1 MQLHIARGFGLGAAE
16 FELVDHRRRGGDE
29 VEVELAREAFLD
41 DFQMEQAKETAAE
54 TEAERCAAL
63 GLEAETGVV
72 EARSQQKLSK

>member
-1 MQLHIARGFGLGAAE
+1 MQLHIARVLGLGAAE

-29 VEVELAREAFLD
+29 VKVEFAGEAFLD

-54 TEAERCAAL
+54 AEAECCAAL

-72 EARSQQKLSK
+72 EAQLS